1 MRINM
6 SRWLIA
12 IAPVLLIGC
21 SPSTAEDELYGAG
34 FIIVNEQTWGENH
47 TSPYPFT
54 VAGEISC
61 GSHPEFGREVY
72 FEPVGYTDESNI
84 GTPLNKS
91 AVDSLDRD
99 NMKILVSR
107 IKENN
112 YKLISSEE
120 LNSHVTKFS
129 GRISEKD
136 HAPPT
141 RISVLR

>member
-21 SPSTAEDELYGAG
+21 SPSTAEDEIYGAG

-99 NMKILVSR
+99 NMKANVPYS
-107 IKENN
+107 IKKGADLSDAIQIGLRVCDEQQDNI
-112 YKLISSEE
+112 K
-120 LNSHVTKFS
+120 NS
-129 GRISEKD
+129 
-136 HAPPT
+136 
-141 RISVLR
+141 

>member
-21 SPSTAEDELYGAG
+21 SPSTVEDEIYGAG

-99 NMKILVSR
+99 NMKANVPYS
-107 IKENN
+107 IKKGADLSDAIQIGLRVCDEQQDNI
-112 YKLISSEE
+112 K
-120 LNSHVTKFS
+120 NS
-129 GRISEKD
+129 
-136 HAPPT
+136 
-141 RISVLR
+141 

>member
-99 NMKILVSR
+99 NMKANVPYS
-107 IKENN
+107 IKKGADLSDAIQIGLRVCDERQDNI
-112 YKLISSEE
+112 K
-120 LNSHVTKFS
+120 NS
-129 GRISEKD
+129 
-136 HAPPT
+136 
-141 RISVLR
+141 

>member
-99 NMKILVSR
+99 NMKANVPYS
-107 IKENN
+107 IKKGADLSDAIQIGLRVCDEQQDNI
-112 YKLISSEE
+112 K
-120 LNSHVTKFS
+120 NS
-129 GRISEKD
+129 
-136 HAPPT
+136 
-141 RISVLR
+141 